1 MLEAARDAAAAAGDN
16 PVQVEYILTAVAR
29 LAVGHALAF
38 RQTLPVSSAAFAA
51 FEQRQKSMGNYEAG
65 QEAVRRER
73 RSFLKT
79 HIGVL
84 RNLAGALR
92 AAKPTPAR
100 TAERTG

>member
-16 PVQVEYILTAVAR
+16 PVQVEYILTAAAR
-29 LAVGHALAF
+29 LAVEHALAF

-51 FEQRQKSMGNYEAG
+51 FEQRQKSMGTYEAG

-73 RSFLKT
+73 RSFLET

-84 RNLAGALR
+84 YETSR
-92 AAKPTPAR
+92 AH
-100 TAERTG
+100 